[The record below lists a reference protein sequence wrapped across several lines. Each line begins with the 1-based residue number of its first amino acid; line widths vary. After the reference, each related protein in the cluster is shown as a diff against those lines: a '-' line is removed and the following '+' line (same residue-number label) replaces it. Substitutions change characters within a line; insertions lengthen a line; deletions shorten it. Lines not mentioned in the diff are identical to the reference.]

1 MHSNKYTIEKRI
13 YDEKELDTSLKKTT
27 LRKLIRDT
35 CKKTIFSCNGVYY
48 EQIDGVSMG
57 GSLGPVLANIILTEF
72 EQVIID
78 PLINSGII
86 KFYCRYVDD
95 TLLLIKRDDID
106 FLLHKFHS
114 FDHNIRFTYDAFSDE
129 PPHFLDLNLDG
140 NRFSIYRKHTFTGQ
154 YTHFDSFVPW
164 KHRTAWLRSLLSRAY
179 KICSPSN
186 LQRELNFIR
195 RIASWN
201 DFPKQVV
208 SSLIKRFRQH
218 HDTNNDTNETNDNNT
233 TTPTLWFEMPYIGH
247 KGEQLLRGL
256 KKKLKRCLNI
266 SDVRIVTRTTT
277 TKLNMFTN
285 MKDKTPKENKSN
297 VVYEFTCQKCSNSY
311 IGKTERTLL
320 ERAKEH
326 AYKDNDS
333 AINKHL
339 QSCYEPD
346 DLTNKTNKELVDLV
360 VNNTKV
366 IDSARN
372 WNLLLYKEALHI
384 KRRKCVLNNGLKA
397 SKELQLFN

>member
-1 MHSNKYTIEKRI
+1 M
-13 YDEKELDTSLKKTT
+13 
-27 LRKLIRDT
+27 
-35 CKKTIFSCNGVYY
+35 
-48 EQIDGVSMG
+48 
-57 GSLGPVLANIILTEF
+57 
-72 EQVIID
+72 
-78 PLINSGII
+78 
-86 KFYCRYVDD
+86 
-95 TLLLIKRDDID
+95 
-106 FLLHKFHS
+106 
-114 FDHNIRFTYDAFSDE
+114 
-129 PPHFLDLNLDG
+129 
-140 NRFSIYRKHTFTGQ
+140 
-154 YTHFDSFVPW
+154 
-164 KHRTAWLRSLLSRAY
+164 
-179 KICSPSN
+179 
-186 LQRELNFIR
+186 
-195 RIASWN
+195 
-201 DFPKQVV
+201 
-208 SSLIKRFRQH
+208 
-218 HDTNNDTNETNDNNT
+218 NDNNT
-233 TTPTLWFEMPYIGH
+233 TTSTLWFEMPYIGH
-247 KGEQLLRGL
+247 KGEQLSRGL

-285 MKDKTPKENKSN
+285 VKDKTPKENKSN

-339 QSCYEPD
+339 QSCYESD
-346 DLTNKTNKELVDLV
+346 DLTNKTNKELVNLV

-384 KRRKCVLNNGLKA
+384 KRRECVLNNGLKA

>member
-1 MHSNKYTIEKRI
+1 M
-13 YDEKELDTSLKKTT
+13 
-27 LRKLIRDT
+27 
-35 CKKTIFSCNGVYY
+35 
-48 EQIDGVSMG
+48 
-57 GSLGPVLANIILTEF
+57 
-72 EQVIID
+72 
-78 PLINSGII
+78 
-86 KFYCRYVDD
+86 
-95 TLLLIKRDDID
+95 
-106 FLLHKFHS
+106 
-114 FDHNIRFTYDAFSDE
+114 
-129 PPHFLDLNLDG
+129 
-140 NRFSIYRKHTFTGQ
+140 
-154 YTHFDSFVPW
+154 
-164 KHRTAWLRSLLSRAY
+164 
-179 KICSPSN
+179 
-186 LQRELNFIR
+186 
-195 RIASWN
+195 
-201 DFPKQVV
+201 

-233 TTPTLWFEMPYIGH
+233 TTPTLWLEMPYIGH

-311 IGKTERTLL
+311 IGIIERTLL

-384 KRRKCVLNNGLKA
+384 KRRKCVLNNGLQA